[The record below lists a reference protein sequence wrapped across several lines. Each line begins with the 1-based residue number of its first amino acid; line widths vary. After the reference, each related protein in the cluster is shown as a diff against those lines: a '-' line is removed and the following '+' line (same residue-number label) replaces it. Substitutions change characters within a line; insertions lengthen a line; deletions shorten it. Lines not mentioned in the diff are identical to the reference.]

1 MTSGAGQGT
10 SGRQRLSAWTIA
22 YFVIAILTVVNN
34 TVNVLSYLDERSWQ
48 DRPIDWWQPAV
59 WEGTSGIVFLAVAWV
74 PMLAIRRFPLHDRTW
89 LRHLAIHA
97 AISILFSLVHVVLMV
112 ALRHGIYALADE
124 TYDFG
129 MGWDTLLYEYRKD
142 VISYGLFAA
151 IFWLTDRLFGSQVPA
166 PPREIERD
174 DIVID
179 EGQRI
184 IRVPPREVLGVRS
197 CGNYVEF
204 LLADGRRPLMR
215 TTLAGLEAGLS
226 VLGFVRTHR
235 SWLVNAAHV
244 VEIEAEGSGDY
255 GLKLGDGTQVPL
267 SRRYRHA
274 LDALRARA

>member
-1 MTSGAGQGT
+1 MPPWAV
-10 SGRQRLSAWTIA
+10 AYTI
-22 YFVIAILTVVNN
+22 IAVATLILN

-48 DRPIDWWQPAV
+48 NRPIDWWQPAL
-59 WEGTSGIVFLAVAWV
+59 WEASSGIVFLAIAWV
-74 PMLAIRRFPLHDRTW
+74 PMLAIRRFPLNVRSW
-89 LRHLAIHA
+89 PRNLAILA
-97 AISILFSLVHVVLMV
+97 AITIPFSLVHVGLMV
-112 ALRHGIYALADE
+112 AIRHAVYALVDE

-129 MGWDTLLYEYRKD
+129 MGWNTLLYEYRKD
-142 VISYGLFAA
+142 VLSYASFTA
-151 IFWLTDRLFGSQVPA
+151 IFWLTYHLLGSSGGASPEPA
-166 PPREIERD
+166 RD
-174 DIVID
+174 HVVID

-215 TTLAGLEAGLS
+215 ATLGGLEAGLGD
-226 VLGFVRTHR
+226 LGFVRTHR

-267 SRRYRHA
+267 SRRYRQA
-274 LDALRARA
+274 LEALRARL